1 MIIIVAIHSNEMWTK
16 RPLLVTLAAVNNWGL
31 SIMEVLL
38 ELVSEL
44 DELGLSRFVI
54 SSSLPEGEI
63 VLILPYVVCVLR

>member
-1 MIIIVAIHSNEMWTK
+1 MIIIVTIHSNEMWTK
-16 RPLLVTLAAVNNWGL
+16 RPLLVTLAAVNSWGL

-63 VLILPYVVCVLR
+63 VLILP